1 MLLGAFLHCAS
12 FGCIWVRSS
21 SSSGRRLDGAL
32 GLDGTAAAAVLG
44 RSAEADV
51 SWTLLLLQ
59 HPHPRLT
66 GWQLPGVS
74 DKIGASDKIKQVKS
88 CEKGIKAVSWD
99 KEGSLRGRE
108 GESEER
114 DNGFQSQLRRLLW
127 TVHRGNQVSSIV
139 LFFYSK
145 SWQFSQITREMGAEI

>member
-21 SSSGRRLDGAL
+21 SSSGGRRLDGAL
-32 GLDGTAAAAVLG
+32 GLDRAAAAVLG

-66 GWQLPGVS
+66 GWQLLGVS
-74 DKIGASDKIKQVKS
+74 DKTGASDKIKQASKVL
-88 CEKGIKAVSWD
+88 W
-99 KEGSLRGRE
+99 EGNQGSELGQRRLENWE
-108 GESEER
+108 GER
-114 DNGFQSQLRRLLW
+114 VRVRREIMA
-127 TVHRGNQVSSIV
+127 SSLSCDVCFEQFTGGARCVGSI
-139 LFFYSK
+139 FFS
-145 SWQFSQITREMGAEI
+145 FF